1 MVLGKCQLN
10 TSKEMHMFKKFT
22 DWLFRRSAPQ
32 AAAAAPYKVEA
43 PAAEPAPAKKS
54 VRAKKSV
61 VVNKTTKK
69 KS

>member
-1 MVLGKCQLN
+1 
-10 TSKEMHMFKKFT
+10 MFKKFT
-22 DWLFRRSAPQ
+22 DWLFRRSAPK

>member
-1 MVLGKCQLN
+1 
-10 TSKEMHMFKKFT
+10 MFKKFT